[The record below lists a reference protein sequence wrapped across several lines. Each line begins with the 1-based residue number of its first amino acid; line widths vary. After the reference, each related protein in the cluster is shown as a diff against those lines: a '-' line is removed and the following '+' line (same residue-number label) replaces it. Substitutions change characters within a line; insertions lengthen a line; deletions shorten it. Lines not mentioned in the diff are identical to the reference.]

1 MRASGRPCIV
11 WGATGQAKVVD
22 DILRS
27 EGSFILHLFDN
38 DTGVTSPLKGVGLS
52 HGEKGL
58 QEFVQ
63 ALASQGLQAQTID
76 CVAAI
81 GGGHGQ
87 ARQEMTERMASYGF
101 LPRSVIHGRAI
112 ISDTAVLGSAVQV
125 LAGAIIGPGAEV
137 GDYTIVNSGANVDHD
152 CSIGRACHLAPN
164 AALAGEVVLEDHVFV
179 GLNATILPRLR
190 IGRGAIVGAGAV
202 VIRDVPSTK
211 VVIGNPARI
220 MIS

>member
-11 WGATGQAKVVD
+11 WGATGQAKVVA

-27 EGSFILHLFDN
+27 EGSQILHLFDN
-38 DTGVTSPLKGVGLS
+38 DASVRSPLKGVCLS

-58 QEFVQ
+58 QDFVH
-63 ALASQGLQAQTID
+63 ALADQGLQAQAID
-76 CVAAI
+76 CIAAI

-101 LPRSVIHGRAI
+101 QPRSVIHHRSI
-112 ISDTAVLGSAVQV
+112 ISDSAVLGSAVQV
-125 LAGAIIGPGAEV
+125 LAGAIIGPGAVV
-137 GDYTIVNSGANVDHD
+137 GDYTIINSGANVDHD
-152 CSIGRACHLAPN
+152 CTVGLACHLAPN

-190 IGRGAIVGAGAV
+190 VGRGAIVGAGAV
-202 VIRDVPSTK
+202 VVRDVPSTQ
-211 VVIGNPARI
+211 VVIGNPARV
-220 MIS
+220 MIK